1 MMITI
6 FIDLVLNEYLS
17 TLNKSYVDYQNGA
30 HSYITAIVRLKLCMK
45 FKRKYSYVLRKGI

>member
-1 MMITI
+1 MMVTL

-17 TLNKSYVDYQNGA
+17 TVNKSYVDYQNSA

-45 FKRKYSYVLRKGI
+45 FKL

>member
-17 TLNKSYVDYQNGA
+17 TVNKSYVDYQNGA
-30 HSYITAIVRLKLCMK
+30 HSYITAIVWLKLFMK
-45 FKRKYSYVLRKGI
+45 LKL

>member
-1 MMITI
+1 MMVTL

-17 TLNKSYVDYQNGA
+17 TVNKSYVDYQNGA

-45 FKRKYSYVLRKGI
+45 FKL